1 MIQNNPLK
9 KLSELQGN
17 TDRQLSEIRKLV
29 HGPNEFNRDFETN
42 KKKKSYNWRIQWLTE
57 EFYRI
62 FQIRLDQP
70 EERTTELEDRSYKI
84 IQSEEQKRK
93 KKKNIKSQESMLDKW
108 DTLKEI
114 IYTLWQ
120 LQKEKS
126 KINGSKVYLKQ

>member
-70 EERTTELEDRSYKI
+70 KERTTELEDRSYKI

-93 KKKNIKSQESMLDKW
+93 KKKEYKESRKHAGQMGHIERNNIYIMTITER
-108 DTLKEI
+108 E
-114 IYTLWQ
+114 
-120 LQKEKS
+120 E
-126 KINGSKVYLKQ
+126 